1 MSKGVIIG
9 GAVVL
14 MLCLL
19 LIVGVFMMSSKRTPS
34 MEPQMAV
41 PPVAEPQMAVPP
53 VAEPQMAVP
62 PAVEEKI
69 SGYVKLYSGC
79 DYNGEILKAMVI
91 NDIPISDAD
100 KFKGSITSDHYN
112 TVPSQRQHKLIFKSI
127 ETKNANLSGTFDK
140 LDSQSSQKAELN
152 MVGSQKMSFCNPN
165 NKEIGSATKLN
176 LTFKLK
182 K

>member
-53 VAEPQMAVP
+53 V
-62 PAVEEKI
+62 VEEKI

-127 ETKNANLSGTFDK
+127 ETKNANLSGTFYK

>member
-127 ETKNANLSGTFDK
+127 ETKNANLSGTFYK